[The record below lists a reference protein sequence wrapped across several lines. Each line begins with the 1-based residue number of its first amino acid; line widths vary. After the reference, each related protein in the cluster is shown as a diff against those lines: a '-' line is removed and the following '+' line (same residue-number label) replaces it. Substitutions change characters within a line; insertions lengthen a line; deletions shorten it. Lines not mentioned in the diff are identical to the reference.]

1 MNPLQESKRRSA
13 LADFLKVKQITAH
26 DRVSF
31 FGLMVKPV
39 QRFPQFILLLQ
50 DLLKETPPG
59 HPDRM
64 ALQLALTTLESLAE
78 MLNERKREAEQFAAF
93 REKMRNISAGGKFS
107 GGNNR
112 AALLTS
118 PVASDNVN
126 GHCNNG
132 GNGMPN
138 RFLLKEDD
146 MTQLEFNTSGL
157 ITRSKQRRLLL
168 LNDLLLCVT
177 VNGRS
182 SEVDFNSV
190 SSANNNERLSLKWAV
205 PVGDVEIVGEFSNLI
220 IQIGNQ
226 NPLGLF

>member
-1 MNPLQESKRRSA
+1 MIFICNLNIVFRIALSEAIRNWDKEEKIGDVFVANFSKAVVLEIYSDFINNFTAAMDCAKQESKRKSA

-93 REKMRNISAGGKFS
+93 RDKLRSISGKLS
-107 GGNNR
+107 TPSK
-112 AALLTS
+112 L
-118 PVASDNVN
+118 SDNDYQSIN
-126 GHCNNG
+126 GHCHG
-132 GNGMPN
+132 PPGSSG
-138 RFLLKEDD
+138 RFLLREDD
-146 MTQLEFNTSGL
+146 MMQLEFNTNGL
-157 ITRSKQRRLLL
+157 ISRSKPRRLLL
-168 LNDLLLCVT
+168 LNDLLVRIKL
-177 VNGRS
+177 
-182 SEVDFNSV
+182 
-190 SSANNNERLSLKWAV
+190 
-205 PVGDVEIVGEFSNLI
+205 
-220 IQIGNQ
+220 
-226 NPLGLF
+226 